1 MTDNIDTK
9 VEATTPRKGKRKHR
23 LSVAIG
29 LWIIKRV
36 ERMLMYFS
44 ASPDQPFLNPNDFA
58 WVNDLEVNWEKIRNE
73 LEHILEHPE
82 NIPNFQDISKDQTNL
97 TTDDLWKTFFLYGYG
112 FKFEPNCN
120 LCPETTR
127 VIEAIPDMYT
137 ALFSVLAP
145 GKHIPR
151 HRGPYKGLL
160 RAHLALM
167 VPEPRQECWIK
178 VGEETARWEEGKCM
192 VFDDTFKHQVQNNTD
207 GTRVVLFLDILRPMR
222 FPGSLLNKL
231 ILQLI
236 RWSPFIQDA
245 RRNQQAWEK
254 RLGS

>member
-1 MTDNIDTK
+1 MNDENNKITEDTPAK
-9 VEATTPRKGKRKHR
+9 KKRKHR

-36 ERMLMYFS
+36 EHILMCFS
-44 ASPDQPFLNPNDFA
+44 ISPDKPILSPDDFE
-58 WVNDLEVNWEKIRNE
+58 WVNDLEINWQKIRKE
-73 LEHILEHPE
+73 VDKLLEKPE

-97 TTDDLWKTFFLYGYG
+97 TKDDLWKTFFLFGYG
-112 FKFEPNCN
+112 FKFEPNCD

-137 ALFSVLAP
+137 AMFSVLAP

-160 RAHLALM
+160 RAHLALL
-167 VPEPRQECWIK
+167 VPEPKKECWIQ
-178 VGEETARWEEGKCM
+178 VGEETTNWDEGKCI
-192 VFDDTFKHQVQNNTD
+192 VFDDTYKHQVQNNTD
-207 GTRVVLFLDILRPMR
+207 GTRVVLFLDILRPLR
-222 FPGSLLNKL
+222 FPGSLLNKT
-231 ILQLI
+231 ILYLI

-254 RLGS
+254 RLGC

>member
-1 MTDNIDTK
+1 MMTDNTEDKTGP
-9 VEATTPRKGKRKHR
+9 EGKKKHR
-23 LSVAIG
+23 PSVAVG

-36 ERMLMYFS
+36 ERILMYFS
-44 ASPDQPFLNPNDFA
+44 VVDDQPFCEPADFA
-58 WVNDLEVNWEKIRNE
+58 WAGYLEENWEAIRAE
-73 LEHILEHPE
+73 LERLLEHPE

-97 TTDDLWKTFFLYGYG
+97 TRDDRWKTFFLYGYG
-112 FKFEPNCN
+112 FKFDANCSQ
-120 LCPETTR
+120 CPETTR
-127 VIEAIPDMYT
+127 IIEQIPGMFT

-145 GKHIPR
+145 GKRIPR

-160 RAHLALM
+160 RGHLALI
-167 VPEPRQECWIK
+167 VPEPKQDCWIQ
-178 VGEETARWEEGKCM
+178 VGDETRHWEEGKSM

-207 GTRVVLFLDILRPMR
+207 GTRVVLFLDVLRPLR
-222 FPGSLLNKL
+222 FPGSLFNKL

-254 RLGS
+254 RLGA

>member
-1 MTDNIDTK
+1 MPDYTDIK
-9 VEATTPRKGKRKHR
+9 VETIPRKGKRKHR

-36 ERMLMYFS
+36 ERVLMHFS
-44 ASPDQPFLNPNDFA
+44 MFDDKPFLDPADFA
-58 WVNDLEVNWEKIRNE
+58 WVNSLEANWKSIRSE

-97 TTDDLWKTFFLYGYG
+97 TKDDRWKTFFLYGYG
-112 FKFEPNCN
+112 FKFGSNCN

-127 VIEAIPDMYT
+127 AIEAIPGMYT
-137 ALFSVLAP
+137 ALFSILAP

-160 RAHLALM
+160 RGHLALI
-167 VPEPRQECWIK
+167 VPEPEKDCWIQ
-178 VGEETARWEEGKCM
+178 VGGETAHWEEGKSM

-207 GTRVVLFLDILRPMR
+207 GTRVVLFLDILRPLR
-222 FPGSLLNKL
+222 FPGSLFNKL

-254 RLGS
+254 RLGC

>member
-1 MTDNIDTK
+1 MNDTAK
-9 VEATTPRKGKRKHR
+9 ENPQGDTGKKKRKHR

-29 LWIIKRV
+29 LWFIKRI
-36 ERMLMYFS
+36 ERILMRFS
-44 ASPDQPFLNPNDFA
+44 KFEDQPFLDPADFD
-58 WVNDLEVNWEKIRNE
+58 WVQTLEKNWEQIRTE
-73 LEHILEHPE
+73 LDHILKHPE

-97 TTDDLWKTFFLYGYG
+97 TKDNRWKSFFLYGYG

-127 VIEAIPDMYT
+127 IIETIPGMFT
-137 ALFSVLAP
+137 AFFSVLSA

-160 RAHLALM
+160 RGHLALII
-167 VPEPRQECWIK
+167 PEPGKDCWIQ
-178 VGEETARWEEGKCM
+178 VGEQVANWEEGKCL
-192 VFDDTFKHQVQNNTD
+192 VFDDTYKHQVQNNTE
-207 GTRVVLFLDILRPMR
+207 GVRVVLFLDVLRPLR
-222 FPGSLLNKL
+222 APGSLLNKA
-231 ILQLI
+231 ILEII

-245 RRNQQAWEK
+245 RRNQQAWEN

>member
-1 MTDNIDTK
+1 MTDEKNKIIEGLPT
-9 VEATTPRKGKRKHR
+9 RKKRKHR

-36 ERMLMYFS
+36 ERVLMHFS
-44 ASPDQPFLNPNDFA
+44 KVEDKPFLNSDDFEWA
-58 WVNDLEVNWEKIRNE
+58 NALEINWQKIRKEVDNL
-73 LEHILEHPE
+73 LEKPE

-97 TTDDLWKTFFLYGYG
+97 TKDDLWKTFFLYGYG

-137 ALFSVLAP
+137 AMFSVLAP

-160 RAHLALM
+160 RAHLALL
-167 VPEPRQECWIK
+167 VPEPKKECWIQ
-178 VGEETARWEEGKCM
+178 VGEETASWDEGKCI
-192 VFDDTFKHQVQNNTD
+192 VFDDTFKHQVQNNTE
-207 GTRVVLFLDILRPMR
+207 GTRVVLFLDILRPLR
-222 FPGSLLNKL
+222 FPGSLLNSL
-231 ILQLI
+231 ILNLI